1 MRVTPVE
8 GRRRPFGLRAWL
20 IVAAVVLVVLLL
32 SLRGLAGFY
41 TDYLWFKDVGY
52 ARTWRALLSAKAVP
66 ALTFSAVFF
75 VVMLVNL
82 IVADRIAPRYRG
94 TGPEDE
100 IIERYRGYVAPYA
113 GRVRVLVALFFSLIM
128 GSGVS
133 AQWQSWILFRNS
145 TSFNTKDP
153 QFHKDISF
161 YVFRL
166 PFLQFAAGWIFAAL
180 LVILIVSAVFH
191 YLNGGI
197 RLQSPFQRVTPQV
210 KVHISVLLGL
220 MALTKT
226 YQYYLAQFALTK
238 SRSGFVDGATYTDVH
253 AHLPA
258 LRLLIV
264 ISIAAAGLFIVN
276 IWRRGWVFPIIAVGL
291 WGFISIVVGTIY
303 PAVIQ
308 KFQVQP
314 NELTK
319 ETPFIERNITA
330 TRDAFGLSKIS
341 TQQFKYNPKLSNTA
355 TAEAR
360 QPTLANTRL
369 YDPLTAQ
376 DAFKVTQEITPFYQF
391 TDVDVDRYKIG
402 DESSK
407 PILASVRE
415 LDLAH
420 LPDNSWTSQH
430 LVYTHGF
437 GAVAAAANEV
447 NVDQPSYVLSGIPP
461 TGEIHVDSK
470 FTGVYFGEGLGGYS
484 IVDTKVAEQ
493 EATASGDTKPT
504 AYQGKA
510 GVKVSSLLRKTALAL
525 RFGDWNLWVSGQVTN
540 DSRVIYVRD
549 IVQRVKTVA
558 PFLKFDSDPYP
569 VIVDGR
575 IQWVID
581 AYTT

>member
-1 MRVTPVE
+1 M
-8 GRRRPFGLRAWL
+8 
-20 IVAAVVLVVLLL
+20 
-32 SLRGLAGFY
+32 
-41 TDYLWFKDVGY
+41 
-52 ARTWRALLSAKAVP
+52 LSAKIVP
-66 ALTFSAVFF
+66 ALIFSLVFF

-133 AQWQSWILFRNS
+133 AQWQNWILFSNS
-145 TSFNTKDP
+145 TSFGIKDP

-180 LVILIVSAVFH
+180 LVVLIVSAVFH

-210 KVHISVLLGL
+210 KVHLSVLLGL

-258 LRLLIV
+258 LRLLMV

-319 ETPFIERNITA
+319 EQPYIERNIAA
-330 TRDAFGLSKIS
+330 TRDAFGLSKITTKTVQLRREAQQGRDRRRQAADARQRASLRPAARAGRVQGHAGDHALLLSSPTS
-341 TQQFKYNPKLSNTA
+341 TSIATRSVTRPRSRSWPRCASSTSPTSPTTRGRASTSCTRTA
-355 TAEAR
+355 TAR
-360 QPTLANTRL
+360 SRPRRTR
-369 YDPLTAQ
+369 
-376 DAFKVTQEITPFYQF
+376 
-391 TDVDVDRYKIG
+391 
-402 DESSK
+402 
-407 PILASVRE
+407 
-415 LDLAH
+415 
-420 LPDNSWTSQH
+420 
-430 LVYTHGF
+430 
-437 GAVAAAANEV
+437 
-447 NVDQPSYVLSGIPP
+447 
-461 TGEIHVDSK
+461 
-470 FTGVYFGEGLGGYS
+470 
-484 IVDTKVAEQ
+484 
-493 EATASGDTKPT
+493 
-504 AYQGKA
+504 
-510 GVKVSSLLRKTALAL
+510 
-525 RFGDWNLWVSGQVTN
+525 
-540 DSRVIYVRD
+540 
-549 IVQRVKTVA
+549 
-558 PFLKFDSDPYP
+558 
-569 VIVDGR
+569 
-575 IQWVID
+575 
-581 AYTT
+581 